1 MLPSGTQL
9 GFNQVYCIGQ
19 PCNVPSGRCINATD
33 GEEVLLL
40 GSQQLLS
47 SGSSRKEPRHI
58 RLGQVFSI
66 SFFTVQ
72 CLDPKSIHLCVPSP
86 SQGSPLTLAML
97 PLSQIHSLQFHL
109 LSFPP
114 FPYSTAQKYVKASFP
129 YLISNVRSLCFNEPR
144 LNPPEDGFWQEQS
157 PNYRPVEISTMRKQ
171 YFPSTV
177 TILPFSSSL
186 F

>member
-1 MLPSGTQL
+1 MLFIRRRSRVENMHWAAIKALSSVMLPSGTQL
-9 GFNQVYCIGQ
+9 GFNQVHCIGQ

-72 CLDPKSIHLCVPSP
+72 CLDPKSVHLCAPSS

-114 FPYSTAQKYVKASFP
+114 FPYSTAQK
-129 YLISNVRSLCFNEPR
+129 
-144 LNPPEDGFWQEQS
+144 
-157 PNYRPVEISTMRKQ
+157 
-171 YFPSTV
+171 
-177 TILPFSSSL
+177 
-186 F
+186 